1 MKTAALTTAPKT
13 TDSHTGNR
21 RPFFA
26 GPLLR
31 KAQDEPVQARLAV
44 GRPGDRWEREADR
57 VAGHVVDT
65 PAAAPGKA
73 PSHSITP
80 VNAPALRDDPAQA
93 RRRPETASPS
103 EELDGLTQPKAESE
117 EPAQLQSE
125 DEPAQAKAED
135 EPAQAQGEDEPTQL
149 AEEEP
154 SLSQAEEPAQTAS
167 DPEAASPDE
176 PAQML
181 ATEPGGAAVADTA
194 RDQMDRARGRG
205 DPLPI
210 TVRDKMQTRFG
221 ADFQGIRIHTD
232 SAAVQLTQVLRAQAV
247 TRGPDIFF
255 NTGKFDPGSRTGQ
268 HLLAHELTHT
278 LQQGAANP
286 AARIG
291 SLNAGHTGG
300 QTGNT
305 ANPLQRAPDP
315 DADADDSYQVRPE
328 ILAAI
333 RLARGEAGKVNAKQH
348 GPDGKRIGWQR
359 LKDYFDTALGGP
371 VLHESLIQRIIPTTG
386 KDARAD
392 ALPSWC
398 GIFTWWAMKR
408 AGIPIPDWKMG
419 AVPLDAMQ
427 LRGPGE
433 LPRKG
438 DIAIDVIPNNHFA
451 MVTGL
456 ESAKDAAGK
465 PKKLLRVATINGN
478 TAGEDNQ
485 GGQVQEKWHE
495 LEHWTHFLDPVGKMA
510 MPPAALVSTSRTP
523 DPVEAVSAG
532 GDSMAAPDLGP
543 DPATDPAQAETD
555 AAKAATLSELEAA
568 DVAPPAAEPDPE
580 ALPAADLTLPPAADA
595 GPAEAVAEIAA
606 VSLDGPSDQATGA
619 YLNASPSAM
628 AQAQPGFATAIS
640 TKISSE
646 QQDLAQNPPE
656 LAAKTS
662 GLDDIP
668 NTPAPEVT
676 LPAGEVGDGTTG
688 TDPGPIPA
696 TPETKPPAFTGNAV
710 REKALKDEESGSFWD
725 AFTSFLKSFVT
736 GIRTDD
742 PGISTKAGA
751 APGVALSGDADA
763 TRMDTQRGDAATSV
777 GAARDKQ
784 VTAFKDHPGQQN
796 IQPRAV
802 DESFAAAPAAE
813 GPEPIEELP
822 DTGMADY
829 AAAPLPADVR
839 DAADAKVAVGLNAA
853 LEGPRADVTAAA
865 TIRDTDQSAGIAT
878 AEADAAK
885 INTEA
890 DNAQRKAVTD
900 NRAKVAKLQGDGMTE
915 AHGAVNDFNK
925 TAATEQTAKRKG
937 IAGHVKEEE
946 VKAKTEIT
954 KGETQAETAR
964 LQGEKDA
971 AAKKAAL
978 EEDQKK
984 GSWWDRAKE
993 AIKSV
998 VNVITKA
1005 IDDIFTAVRSA
1016 VAGFIEA
1023 AKNAAIGL
1031 INKARNWVVTQ
1042 INDFRDWA
1050 KKQVDTYL
1058 ADTFPGL
1065 AKRINGAIDTV
1076 ANAAVT
1082 VVNVVA
1088 DAAIAGVTA
1097 LADGLAKLLDKILSV
1112 YQTALKTVVRVAG
1125 AAATGDFAG
1134 ALRAVIEGACDIAGV
1149 SPKPI
1154 FDFLDRAGKAVNS
1167 ILKDPVGFISNLF
1180 RAIGAGMSGFFGNIR
1195 THLISGVIGWLTGAL
1210 QEVQLTGP
1218 FDFTLSGILKI
1229 VLQVLGLTYANIKA
1243 KVIKAYPPSG
1253 KAFDLVE
1260 KGVEIVQRL
1269 LNEGPTAL
1277 LDDIR
1282 AQMSDLKDIVMGG
1295 IREWL
1300 IITAIKEGV
1309 VWLLALTNPASAIIK
1324 AVKLIFDLVM
1334 FLVERFQQIKDFVMT
1349 VYDAVA
1355 AVAAGNFTAVTKG
1368 VEDALAKSIPVLI
1381 SLFASVLGLGNIAKQ
1396 VKSIIGKVTKPIN
1409 KVIDAVVKKIVAFAK
1424 KLLKG
1429 VKGAA
1434 GKAKQ
1439 KAGDVVE
1446 KISTWWK
1453 ERRKFK
1459 SADGGN
1465 HSIHY
1470 RGAAGKADL
1479 MVASNPQLI
1488 STFLAGKQKD
1498 ANASPA
1504 DKKVAGEAAAQYQ
1517 VVLGHET
1524 ELEKLRAAREK
1535 TSNKDKVAYR
1545 AATGA
1550 VNSEIRKFRNALD
1563 ALSTILQ
1570 RASFGDEDDALVRT
1584 HLAYTGAGDKNAEA
1598 LPLTYLSGNTKG
1610 SGPSQD
1616 PPDWKH
1622 AVDLDT
1628 KPDGT
1633 SASTWVRGHLVNDN
1647 LHGPG
1652 ESSNLVPITKD
1663 MNAEM
1668 EAKVE
1673 APAKSAIKERGKLF
1687 FYRTAVTYWQESQPV
1702 GSFPQKLVVTWGTA
1716 KRKQGNPKEF
1726 EPDQPRSP
1734 VTITMKS
1741 KPPAVATSYK
1751 PSINGGSA
1759 THLKLAIAP
1768 HGPIT
1773 GYFVADVLLKEFKD
1787 HGAYSNESNM
1797 QDRLYTNVKAQIVAA
1812 LGSTAA
1818 LDRRRHVQA
1827 TYTAI
1832 TKGDVGV

>member
-93 RRRPETASPS
+93 RHLPETASPS

-125 DEPAQAKAED
+125 DEPAQAKAEDEPAQTKAED

-221 ADFQGIRIHTD
+221 ADFQGVRIHTD

-286 AARIG
+286 APRIG

-315 DADADDSYQVRPE
+315 DADDSYQVRPE

-371 VLHESLIQRIIPTTG
+371 VVHESLIQRIIPTTG

-478 TAGEDNQ
+478 TAGDDNQ

-510 MPPAALVSTSRTP
+510 MPPVALVSTSRTP
-523 DPVEAVSAG
+523 DPVEAGAPG
-532 GDSMAAPDLGP
+532 TDATAAPE
-543 DPATDPAQAETD
+543 PAIDPAQAETD
-555 AAKAATLSELEAA
+555 AAQAAALTDLEAG

-640 TKISSE
+640 GKMSSE

-890 DNAQRKAVTD
+890 DSAQRKAVTD

-946 VKAKTEIT
+946 GKAKTEIG

-1016 VAGFIEA
+1016 VAGFIDA

-1134 ALRAVIEGACDIAGV
+1134 ALRAVIEGACDIAAV

-1282 AQMSDLKDIVMGG
+1282 AQMADLKEIVMGG

-1300 IITAIKEGV
+1300 IITALKEGV

-1434 GKAKQ
+1434 GKAK
-1439 KAGDVVE
+1439 
-1446 KISTWWK
+1446 
-1453 ERRKFK
+1453 
-1459 SADGGN
+1459 
-1465 HSIHY
+1465 
-1470 RGAAGKADL
+1470 
-1479 MVASNPQLI
+1479 
-1488 STFLAGKQKD
+1488 
-1498 ANASPA
+1498 
-1504 DKKVAGEAAAQYQ
+1504 KKAGEAAGKVKEFLWPKRKFQIEGHKHTLYFDAKGGTHTPYIRSTPTALAAFVAAWEAKASPNISATDTKHLADAKAAIAELTTKAAEIDAMKRTKKPVPAAKQQ
-1517 VVLGHET
+1517 EVLALQTRLSASLKGLLGRNDDIAKAKERYK
-1524 ELEKLRAAREK
+1524 LEGLAGTYGTVPKPSGDQL
-1535 TSNKDKVAYR
+1535 TGDHQPQ
-1545 AATGA
+1545 AATFVELAKRPYFKTGKEGA
-1550 VNSEIRKFRNALD
+1550 NVRS
-1563 ALSTILQ
+1563 
-1570 RASFGDEDDALVRT
+1570 RASGSHADNAYVVNLQGTRHMAGRTYGGKGTATINSFRKSIDAID
-1584 HLAYTGAGDKNAEA
+1584 AA
-1598 LPLTYLSGNTKG
+1598 
-1610 SGPSQD
+1610 
-1616 PPDWKH
+1616 
-1622 AVDLDT
+1622 
-1628 KPDGT
+1628 KPDGQE
-1633 SASTWVRGHLVNDN
+1633 RR
-1647 LHGPG
+1647 
-1652 ESSNLVPITKD
+1652 
-1663 MNAEM
+1663 NA
-1668 EAKVE
+1668 
-1673 APAKSAIKERGKLF
+1673 
-1687 FYRTAVTYWQESQPV
+1687 
-1702 GSFPQKLVVTWGTA
+1702 
-1716 KRKQGNPKEF
+1716 
-1726 EPDQPRSP
+1726 
-1734 VTITMKS
+1734 
-1741 KPPAVATSYK
+1741 AVA
-1751 PSINGGSA
+1751 
-1759 THLKLAIAP
+1759 
-1768 HGPIT
+1768 
-1773 GYFVADVLLKEFKD
+1773 LLKTELR
-1787 HGAYSNESNM
+1787 
-1797 QDRLYTNVKAQIVAA
+1797 QDVHDMRTVYRRPEIDPVWSDLDPFTAGDAAAKTTLVKAIRAQVN
-1812 LGSTAA
+1812 
-1818 LDRRRHVQA
+1818 
-1827 TYTAI
+1827 
-1832 TKGDVGV
+1832 KGEDLLANQPMNELAG